1 MKINKPVKNTTHEGA
16 KASIINPLEQLKRSV
31 MACLLWEDSFYEN
44 GEQIGERIKGLVH
57 ACDPDDVTEIAVKA
71 RNEMKLRHVPLL
83 LVRELAR
90 HPKKPAIAGTL
101 CETIQR
107 ADELAEFLAM
117 YWQDGRQPL
126 SKQVKKGLACA
137 FRKFNEYH
145 LSKYNRDGIV
155 KLRDVL
161 FMVHAKPKDDDQ
173 AALWKRL
180 VNNELAIA
188 DTWETALSSG
198 QDKKETFERL
208 LKENKLGDLALLRN
222 LRNMKQAEVNEELVF
237 SALLKSAEKSKA
249 LPFRY
254 VAAARAVPSWERQI
268 DEAMQIA
275 CRGMD
280 KLPGKTVIL
289 VDVSGS
295 MNDRLSSKSDLKRI
309 DAACALAVL
318 VRAICDDVVIYS
330 FSNKLAE
337 VPQRSGM
344 ALIDAIC
351 VSQPHSGTYLGKSW
365 SVAKDIVKY
374 ADRTII
380 ITDEQSMDVVESPL
394 GNGYMINVAS
404 YQNGI
409 GYHNWTHIHGF
420 SEQIVRYIQEFES
433 GTYIQKSS
441 FLYI

>member
-1 MKINKPVKNTTHEGA
+1 MKINKPIQNTTHEGA
-16 KASIINPLEQLKRSV
+16 KASIINPTEQLKRSV
-31 MACLLWEDSFYEN
+31 MACLLWENSFYEE
-44 GEQIGERIKGLVH
+44 GEKIANRIKKLVH
-57 ACDPDDVTEIAVKA
+57 ACDPLEVAEIAVTA
-71 RNEMKLRHVPLL
+71 RNEMRLRHAPLL

-90 HPKKPAIAGTL
+90 HPKKPKIADTI
-101 CETIQR
+101 CEVIQR

-117 YWQDGRQPL
+117 YWQEGKQPL

-161 FMVHAKPKDDDQ
+161 FMVHAKPKDDEQ

-188 DTWETALSSG
+188 DTWETALSAG
-198 QDKKETFERL
+198 QDKRETFERL

-275 CRGMD
+275 CKGMD
-280 KLPGKTVIL
+280 RLPGKTVIL

-295 MNDRLSSKSDLKRI
+295 MDYSLSSKSDLKRI

-318 VRAICDDVVIYS
+318 VRAICDDVAVYS
-330 FSNKLAE
+330 FSEQLAE
-337 VPQRSGM
+337 VPPRSGM
-344 ALIDAIC
+344 ALIDAINN
-351 VSQPHSGTYLGKSW
+351 SQLHSVTYLGQAW
-365 SVAKDIVKY
+365 TMAKNLSRD
-374 ADRTII
+374 AARTII
-380 ITDEQSMDVVESPL
+380 ITDEQSRDAIGKPN
-394 GNGYMINVAS
+394 GHGYMINVAN
-404 YQNGI
+404 YENGI
-409 GYHNWTHIHGF
+409 GYHDWVHIHGF
-420 SEQIVRYIQEFES
+420 SEQTVRFIQEYEAV
-433 GTYIQKSS
+433 KS
-441 FLYI
+441 